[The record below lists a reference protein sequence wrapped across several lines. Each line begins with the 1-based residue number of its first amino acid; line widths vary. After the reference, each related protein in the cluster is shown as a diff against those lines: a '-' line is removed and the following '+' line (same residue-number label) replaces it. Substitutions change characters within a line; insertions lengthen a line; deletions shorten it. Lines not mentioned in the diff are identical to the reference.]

1 MQQLLSYIRI
11 LRGALF
17 AWFVLFLACAM
28 PSLAFAQET
37 LSREI
42 WKAGDMSVTVIQD
55 QPGQMPL
62 SIFSGPATEAEK
74 SKYFTD
80 GKAEA
85 GIHVFLLKT
94 GDKIALF
101 DTGSGILFQAPG
113 KLLGTLA
120 SLGIQPEDID
130 FVLLTHMHLDHIG
143 GLLQKEGTRVFPKA
157 KVLVAKPEL
166 ESWLARAE
174 QDPAN
179 ANAAKVKETVAVY
192 GNDILP
198 PFAFGDTVL
207 PGITALEAIG
217 HTPGHTVYRLTAAG
231 KSLLIVGDILHAMSL
246 QFPLP
251 DECASYDMNP
261 PEAVLARKRIFA
273 LAAEEEIPI
282 AGIHFPFTNAIGTV
296 KQDGKGWKF
305 ERIE

>member
-1 MQQLLSYIRI
+1 LSYIRI

-17 AWFVLFLACAM
+17 ACLVLFLVCAM
-28 PSLAFAQET
+28 PSLASAEET

-55 QPGQMPL
+55 QPGQMPI
-62 SIFSGPATEAEK
+62 SIFSGPASEAEK
-74 SKYFTD
+74 AKYFTD

-94 GDKIALF
+94 GGKIALF
-101 DTGSGILFQAPG
+101 DTGSGTLFQAPG

-120 SLGIQPEDID
+120 SLGIQPGDVD
-130 FVLLTHMHLDHIG
+130 FILLTHMHMDHIG

-198 PFAFGDTVL
+198 PFAFGDAVL

-217 HTPGHTVYRLTAAG
+217 HTPGHTVYRLTAGG
-231 KSLLIVGDILHAMSL
+231 KSLLIVGDILHAMTL

-261 PEAVLARKRIFA
+261 PEAVRARKRIFA
-273 LAAEEEIPI
+273 LAEKEGIPI
-282 AGIHFPFTNAIGTV
+282 AGIHFPFANAIGTV
-296 KQDGKGWKF
+296 KQEGKGWKF
-305 ERIE
+305 ERLE